1 VVEQDLE
8 EKELV
13 FPPGL
18 LLGEESRDLL
28 LWLARDVVTTNQT
41 DPVTWEAVVGHA
53 AAKQSLEECV
63 LYPLRYPQLFSSL
76 RKSQMFGNT
85 VNSILLYGPPGT
97 GKTMLARAVAARFN
111 TTFFNVRSSSL
122 ASKWRGDSEKLIR
135 LLFQLARSNAPATI
149 FLDEADAF
157 LSERG
162 TAHEHEASRRCKAE
176 LLVQLDGLESRA
188 GDEATSEAA
197 GSNTILF
204 LASTNLPWSLDPAI
218 LRRFHKRIL
227 VHLPEEE
234 ERLSI
239 LNNCLRTEV
248 TSPPPKEQLSRLAK
262 DTKNYSGSDLTML
275 CREATLAAL
284 RTAPAESNRL
294 DVTMELLYQAKER
307 VKPTTTN
314 QKMFTEWN
322 EKFGSY

>member
-1 VVEQDLE
+1 MHFLH
-8 EKELV
+8 LN
-13 FPPGL
+13 
-18 LLGEESRDLL
+18 
-28 LWLARDVVTTNQT
+28 A
-41 DPVTWEAVVGHA
+41 
-53 AAKQSLEECV
+53 SL
-63 LYPLRYPQLFSSL
+63 
-76 RKSQMFGNT
+76 
-85 VNSILLYGPPGT
+85 
-97 GKTMLARAVAARFN
+97 
-111 TTFFNVRSSSL
+111 
-122 ASKWRGDSEKLIR
+122 

-149 FLDEADAF
+149 VLDEADAF
-157 LSERG
+157 LAERG

-176 LLVQLDGLESRA
+176 LLVQLDGLESRS
-188 GDEATSEAA
+188 GDETTAEAA
-197 GSNTILF
+197 SGGSSNNILF

-239 LNNCLRTEV
+239 LANCLRTEV
-248 TSPPPKEQLSRLAK
+248 TCPPPKDQLGRLAK

-284 RTAPAESNRL
+284 RAAPADTSRL
-294 DVTMELLYQAKER
+294 DVTVELLYQARER